1 MWMLDHKYGQMQK
14 NWCFWAM
21 VLEKTLESPLDCKEI
36 ELINPKGNQS
46 WILIRMT
53 DTEAEA
59 PMLWS
64 PDAKNKLIGKDS
76 VSGKDWSLNEKGT
89 TEDEMVGWHH
99 WLDGHEFQQALGIG
113 DEQGIL
119 ACCSPWGHKE
129 TRLSDW
135 AELIWFMGFPG
146 GG

>member
-1 MWMLDHKYGQMQK
+1 MLDHKYGQMQK

-59 PMLWS
+59 SVLWS
-64 PDAKNKLIGKDS
+64 PDAKNKLIGKDP

-89 TEDEMVGWHH
+89 TEDEIIGCITKSISISLSKLCEMVKDREAWGVAVHGVAK
-99 WLDGHEFQQALGIG
+99 LDITESLNNNKHLLFI
-113 DEQGIL
+113 
-119 ACCSPWGHKE
+119 C
-129 TRLSDW
+129 
-135 AELIWFMGFPG
+135 
-146 GG
+146 